1 LQPNLDLDIIVKNR
15 HLLQESSTNDS
26 SNNTPQVMN
35 EKNNSTFITI
45 ENVDVTSKNPFKQ
58 EKI

>member
-15 HLLQESSTNDS
+15 HLLQESLTNDS